1 MALDLKK
8 ILIPG
13 NCYVSPYAIGIPIL
27 DYGYSCASHF
37 YCPNTTSSVV
47 QSLPQICT
55 AGASCVADRLATDF
69 CSPQGPY
76 EPQVCPPGNYCPT
89 YLEKYECPS
98 GSWCPTGTVSPRTC
112 PPLSTCN
119 AGSVVPSYY
128 GGLIFCVIVDAL
140 LAVAYY
146 IVKCSN
152 SKRERNRGL
161 PKMVRTL
168 TQRGLDAAVSPEAAF
183 DSSGVDADEAG
194 DTRQREMSALPAT
207 ILGSRQALSEK
218 DQTSTVVGTEED
230 DKKVVLKKADSAP
243 ELTGF
248 MNGFLGALEGKQ
260 NVFIDFRFEDL
271 GLCLKNGKS
280 ILKGVTGEIRSKRL
294 TAIMGPSG
302 CGKTTFM
309 SVLMGKVARTSG
321 KLFINGVEGEMQ
333 NYKKIIGY
341 VPQEDIMLRELT
353 VRENI
358 YHSARVRLPKSWT
371 NAQVSTY
378 VDDVLEVLNLAH
390 IPDTLIGSESE
401 RGISGGQ
408 RKRVNIGMELAG
420 VPIALFLDEPTSGL
434 DSTAALKVAEI
445 LRRIA
450 SLSLTVVSVIHQPRY
465 EIFQQFND
473 LLMLAPGGRTAYI
486 GPTVH
491 VVEYYKELGFYFD
504 THANPAD
511 ILMDILSG
519 KGVNEKARKLTPD
532 DLVDTWVSFGKK
544 WVDGRIAKLGD
555 GVEGGTA
562 PHTDEER
569 ESSHS
574 DLEMIVKKRGSST
587 LRQALLCH
595 NRYLVQQYRRVS
607 SLVLEVGVAI
617 LAGALMGIAVSSAD
631 GYLYKGVLVAPYAA
645 LTPSTVEWLIPQL
658 GLLVGMACGLA
669 GAPAGVKV
677 FAEEQTVYW
686 REAANGHNKFSYF
699 LGKAVASIYRFLI
712 SSLHFAALFVFLGQP
727 SSSFDFIYLTMLL
740 QFWSVY
746 GLAMVISMVV
756 RREDS
761 ALLAV
766 VVCLF
771 AAVFCGYGPTIKAG
785 RNMGIEF
792 IYAMSYNR
800 WATEAWFSRELSVFA
815 DVYNVTASAERYG
828 YVLNKEEVNLGYSFV
843 IGFVLRGAAFI
854 LMVLLNRD
862 KQK

>member
-55 AGASCVADRLATDF
+55 AQASCVADRLATDF

-89 YLEKYECPS
+89 YLEKYEC
-98 GSWCPTGTVSPRTC
+98 TC
-112 PPLSTCN
+112 K

-161 PKMVRTL
+161 PKLVRTL
-168 TQRGLDAAVSPEAAF
+168 TQRGLDGAVSPETDF
-183 DSSGVDADEAG
+183 NLSGVDADEAG

-207 ILGSRQALSEK
+207 VLGSRQALSEK
-218 DQTSTVVGTEED
+218 DQISTVLGTEDD

-371 NAQVSTY
+371 SAQVSTY

-486 GPTVH
+486 GPTIH
-491 VVEYYKELGFYFD
+491 VVENYKELGFYFD

-532 DLVDTWVSFGKK
+532 DLVDTWVSFGKN

-843 IGFVLRGAAFI
+843 IGFVLRIAAFI

>member
-55 AGASCVADRLATDF
+55 AQASCVADRLATDF

-89 YLEKYECPS
+89 YLEKYEC
-98 GSWCPTGTVSPRTC
+98 TC
-112 PPLSTCN
+112 K

-161 PKMVRTL
+161 PKLVRTL
-168 TQRGLDAAVSPEAAF
+168 TQRGLDGTVSPEADL

-218 DQTSTVVGTEED
+218 DQISTVLGIEED
-230 DKKVVLKKADSAP
+230 DKKVALKKADSAP

-486 GPTVH
+486 GPTIH

-519 KGVNEKARKLTPD
+519 KGVNEKAKKKLTPD
-532 DLVDTWVSFGKK
+532 DLVDTWVSFGKN

-843 IGFVLRGAAFI
+843 IGFVLRIVAFI